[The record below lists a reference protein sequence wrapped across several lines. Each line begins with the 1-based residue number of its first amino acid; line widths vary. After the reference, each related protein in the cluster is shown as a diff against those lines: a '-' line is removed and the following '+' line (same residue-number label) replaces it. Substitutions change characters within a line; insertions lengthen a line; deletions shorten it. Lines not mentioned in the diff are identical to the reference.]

1 MNEPDPD
8 SSDGEPR
15 SERAMD
21 IGRVLWPSFLAA
33 CGASVL
39 FFAVVDPALLRGA
52 GPRLFANLDREA
64 GYALGFFFFW
74 ATGAVASTLSVFLIR
89 SPHRRARKSRR
100 ASPLP

>member
-1 MNEPDPD
+1 MNEAVPA
-8 SSDGEPR
+8 SNDGECR

-39 FFAVVDPALLRGA
+39 FFAAVDPALLRGA

-74 ATGAVASTLSVFLIR
+74 AIGAVASALSVFLIR
-89 SPHRRARKSRR
+89 SSDRRARKSDIGVPQ
-100 ASPLP
+100 S